1 MSYFCIFI
9 LEFGEKRIPLHSLN
23 AVWCIDAIITN
34 FAYYGKTVQAQF
46 HVNVQAGVGKVLD
59 MV

>member
-1 MSYFCIFI
+1 MNFGKNMSYFCIFT

-46 HVNVQAGVGKVLD
+46 DVNVQAGFG
-59 MV
+59 